1 MLHADIIPGQTQ
13 TKQDEDLL
21 FRLLRQ
27 LDLAP
32 EASQRATA
40 TAIGVSLGR
49 LNGLLKR
56 AKDAGFVSV
65 SDRAGPDKRQRFAYS
80 VTHRG
85 AAEKNRLTDRFLA
98 RKFAE
103 YDALHAELTGTT
115 SGLAPLK
122 HRTKLVQNNLAPI
135 PELYVSYDSSQKLKV
150 EAADLTSWDLSP
162 RQICDLEL
170 LMNGGFNPLKGFL
183 TEADYNGVVDNM
195 RLEDGTLWPMPITLD
210 VSEEFADKIELG
222 QDIALRDQEGVILG
236 TMTVTDRWTPD
247 KAKEAEKVF
256 GANDEAH
263 PAVDYLHNTAGAVYL
278 GGPVTGIQQPIHYDF
293 RARRDTPNELR
304 AYFRKLGWRKVVA
317 FQTRNPLHRA
327 HQELTFRAARE
338 VEANLLIHPVV
349 GMTKPGDVDHFTR
362 VRCYEAVL
370 DKYPGSTTTMSLLN
384 LAMRMAGPRE
394 AVWHGLIRRNHGC
407 THFIVG
413 RDHAGPGSNSQGE
426 DFYGPYDAQDLF
438 REHQEEIGIEMV
450 DFKHMVYVQERAQY
464 EPMDEIEDKDN
475 VTILNISGTE
485 LRRRLAEGL
494 EIPDWFSFPEV
505 VTELRKTRPPRSDQG
520 FTVFFTGFS
529 GSGKST
535 IANALMVKLMEMGGR
550 PVTLLDGDIVRKNL
564 SSELGFSK
572 EHRDLNIQR
581 IGYVASEIT
590 KNGGIAICAPIAPYA
605 TTRKRVRQMIEEYG
619 AFCEVH
625 VATSIEEC
633 ERRDRK
639 GLYKLARAG
648 KIAEFTGISDPYDVP
663 ENPELSVETENVDV
677 DNCAHQVIL
686 KLEQMGLIA
695 G

>member
-1 MLHADIIPGQTQ
+1 MPTIAPRPGNPEE
-13 TKQDEDLL
+13 EDLL
-21 FRLLRQ
+21 FRMLRQ
-27 LDLAP
+27 LEAAP
-32 EASQRATA
+32 DASQRATA
-40 TAIGVSLGR
+40 QALGVSLGR
-49 LNGLLKR
+49 LNAVLRAAADKGLVKITER
-56 AKDAGFVSV
+56 N
-65 SDRAGPDKRQRFAYS
+65 GPDKRQRYAYEI
-80 VTHRG
+80 TTRG
-85 AAEKNRLTDRFLA
+85 AAERIRLRDNFLI

-115 SGLAPLK
+115 SGLEPFK
-122 HRTKLVQNNLAPI
+122 HRTKFMENNLAPI
-135 PELYVSYDSSQKLKV
+135 PELYVSYDSAQKLKV
-150 EAADLTSWDLSP
+150 EAAELTSHDLSP

-183 TEADYNGVVDNM
+183 SEADYDSVVENM
-195 RLEDGTLWPMPITLD
+195 RLADGTLWPMPSTLD
-210 VSEEFADKIELG
+210 VSEAFAETIALG
-222 QDIALRDQEGVILG
+222 QDIALRDQEGVILA
-236 TMTVTDRWTPD
+236 TMTITDKWEPN
-247 KAKEAEKVF
+247 KAREAEKVF
-256 GANDEAH
+256 GADDDAH
-263 PAVDYLHNTAGAVYL
+263 PAVNYLHNTAGKIYL
-278 GGPVTGIQQPIHYDF
+278 GGPVTGIQQPVHYDF

-304 AYFRKLGWRKVVA
+304 AYFRKMGWRKVVA

-338 VEANLLIHPVV
+338 AQANLLIHPVV

-370 DKYPGSTTTMSLLN
+370 DKYPAATTSMSLLN
-384 LAMRMAGPRE
+384 LAMRIAGPRE
-394 AVWHGLIRRNHGC
+394 AVWHGLIRANHGC

-413 RDHAGPGSNSQGE
+413 RDHAGPGKNSAGE

-438 REHQEEIGIEMV
+438 RAHQSEIGCEMV

-464 EPMDEIEDKDN
+464 EPADEIADKDD

-485 LRRRLAEGL
+485 LRRRLQEGL
-494 EIPDWFSFPEV
+494 EIPEWFSFPEV
-505 VTELRKTRPPRSDQG
+505 VAELRKTKPPRSKQG

-572 EHRDLNIQR
+572 EHRDLNIRR

-605 TTRKRVRQMIEEYG
+605 TTRRAVREDVEQFG
-619 AFCEVH
+619 AFVEVH
-625 VATSIEEC
+625 VATSLEEC

-639 GLYKLARAG
+639 GLYKLAREG
-648 KIAEFTGISDPYDVP
+648 KIKEFTGISDPYDVP
-663 ENPELSVETENVDV
+663 ADPELRVETENVEV
-677 DNCAHQVIL
+677 DNCAHQVLL
-686 KLEQMGLIA
+686 KLESMGLISA
-695 G
+695 

>member
-1 MLHADIIPGQTQ
+1 MATISPLH
-13 TKQDEDLL
+13 EDQL
-21 FRLLRQ
+21 FKLLRQ
-27 LDLAP
+27 LDTAP
-32 EASQRATA
+32 GASQRALA
-40 TAIGVSLGR
+40 AAIGVSLGR
-49 LNGLLKR
+49 LNGLLKE
-56 AKDAGFVSV
+56 ATDAGLVKITESA
-65 SDRAGPDKRQRFAYS
+65 SRDKRKRVAYAL
-80 VTHRG
+80 TPRG
-85 AAEKNRLTDRFLA
+85 AGEKNRLTDTFLK

-115 SGLAPLK
+115 SGLSPAK
-122 HRTKLVQNNLAPI
+122 HGSRLMQNNLAPI
-135 PELYVSYDSSQKLKV
+135 PELYVSYDSAQKMKM
-150 EAADLTSWDLSP
+150 EAAELTSWDLTA

-183 TEADYNGVVDNM
+183 SEADYNGVVEDM
-195 RLEDGTLWPMPITLD
+195 RLADGTLWPMPITLD
-210 VSEEFADKIELG
+210 VSEAFAEGLEIG
-222 QDIALRDQEGVILG
+222 QDIALRDPEGVILG

-247 KAKEAEKVF
+247 KAREAEAVF
-256 GANDEAH
+256 GADDMAH
-263 PAVDYLHNTAGAVYL
+263 PAVNYLHTKAGKVYL

-304 AYFRKLGWRKVVA
+304 AYFRKLGWRRIVA

-327 HQELTFRAARE
+327 HQELTFRAAKE
-338 VEANLLIHPVV
+338 AEANLLIHPVV
-349 GMTKPGDVDHFTR
+349 GLTKPGDIDHFTR

-370 DKYPGSTTTMSLLN
+370 DQYPQSTTTMSLLN

-394 AVWHGLIRRNHGC
+394 AVWHGLIRKNHGC
-407 THFIVG
+407 THMIVG
-413 RDHAGPGSNSQGE
+413 RDHAGPGKNSAGE

-438 REHQEEIGIEMV
+438 REHEAEIGIEMV

-464 EPMDEIEDKDN
+464 EPADEIADREN

-485 LRRRLAEGL
+485 LRRRLQEGL
-494 EIPDWFSFPEV
+494 EIPEWFSFPAV
-505 VTELRKTRPPRSDQG
+505 VNELRKSKPPRSQQG

-550 PVTLLDGDIVRKNL
+550 PTTLLDGDIVRKNL

-572 EHRDLNIQR
+572 EHRDLNIRR

-605 TTRKRVRQMIEEYG
+605 TTRGAVREEIEQYG

-639 GLYKLARAG
+639 GLYRLARAG
-648 KIAEFTGISDPYDVP
+648 KIKEFTGISDPYDVP
-663 ENPELSVETENVDV
+663 EQPELRLDTEGTDV
-677 DNCAHQVIL
+677 DYCAQQVLL
-686 KLEQMGLIA
+686 KLQEMGLISA
-695 G
+695 